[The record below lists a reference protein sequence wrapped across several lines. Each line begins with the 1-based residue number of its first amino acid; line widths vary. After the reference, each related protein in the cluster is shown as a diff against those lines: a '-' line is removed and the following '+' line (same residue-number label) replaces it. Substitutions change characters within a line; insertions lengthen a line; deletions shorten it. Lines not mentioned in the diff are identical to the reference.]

1 MPSVR
6 NVRTTTSPSGGPTEA
21 SSPAAIPPP
30 AISPPATTPGA
41 AGPSAGSR
49 GTSSGTMPKGT
60 HAGRGAARPD
70 HRPERQKALGRL
82 LPWSFPRASGS
93 PCRYRSSL
101 PIGVDPSEGAGRRT
115 CPRQPRSGG
124 GGPCDNRGIH
134 LRRFPGPKRHT
145 PPRASGNGPRAVALS
160 SRVAINLPS

>member
-6 NVRTTTSPSGGPTEA
+6 NVRATTFPSGVPTEA
-21 SSPAAIPPP
+21 SSPAAT
-30 AISPPATTPGA
+30 SPPATTPGGRRTWCRIQRNIIRYDSEGHPMPTA
-41 AGPSAGSR
+41 ELPVRTIGRSVR
-49 GTSSGTMPKGT
+49 SS
-60 HAGRGAARPD
+60 
-70 HRPERQKALGRL
+70 GRL

-93 PCRYRSSL
+93 PCRCRSSL

-134 LRRFPGPKRHT
+134 LRRFPGPKRYT
-145 PPRASGNGPRAVALS
+145 PPRACGNGPKPLRPLAGHPAH
-160 SRVAINLPS
+160 RGTPPGRR